1 MSIEKVL
8 ADNGITTLSFDEYK
22 QALNSLGY
30 DISPEYAKYWAC
42 VNSWDG
48 EIYYSTSCYFKGTNI
63 GFANVAIKSR
73 PDLEYDNEGL
83 IKFRMNHAFKLNGK
97 VYIV

>member
-8 ADNGITTLSFDEYK
+8 ADNGITTLSFNEYK

-30 DISPEYAKYWAC
+30 DINPEYAKHWSC

-48 EIYYSTSCYFKGTNI
+48 EIYYSTSCYFKGTKI
-63 GFANVAIKSR
+63 GFANIEIESYPESK
-73 PDLEYDNEGL
+73 YDNEGL
-83 IKFRMNHAFKLNGK
+83 IKFRRNHAFKLNGK